1 MDVVLEQRGQGIL
14 IDLNNGEERGSAANF
29 TSREIE
35 EEKRIVREA
44 MADGAMGLASGL
56 SYVPNIYM
64 STEELTELAKE
75 AAAAGGI
82 YATHARTVNG
92 QDPAAIQE
100 AISIGEKAGLPVHF
114 FHLNSIASWQ
124 GDHRSPQRKPALL
137 QILCRNR
144 NWPRYPVSQRHPR
157 NRREFHPAACHP

>member
-64 STEELTELAKE
+64 STEELTELARKSPRRE
-75 AAAAGGI
+75 ASMPRTPAQS
-82 YATHARTVNG
+82 TARIPR
-92 QDPAAIQE
+92 QFRRPFRLA
-100 AISIGEKAGLPVHF
+100 
-114 FHLNSIASWQ
+114 
-124 GDHRSPQRKPALL
+124 RKPGFRFTFS
-137 QILCRNR
+137 I
-144 NWPRYPVSQRHPR
+144 
-157 NRREFHPAACHP
+157 